1 MSEEIKKAEDL
12 SEDQG
17 KEIILEDT
25 SKQDSKN
32 KNDQT
37 EFIFND
43 KQEVQENQEDQSD
56 KKEELEQ
63 YSKNVQN
70 RIKKLTERYRQEQRD
85 KEEAV
90 RMSQQLIQENKNL
103 KTRVSALDSG
113 YINEY
118 GTRLQSQSEAA
129 KQRYKDA
136 YEAGDSE
143 EIAKAQQE
151 MSVVAAEQQRYAM
164 AKQQLEQQQV
174 QQQQAQQQ
182 GQQAQQQPQQPQ
194 QVQTQQAQQP
204 VKPDP
209 KAQAWAEENTWFGQD
224 AIMTNAA
231 FTINNIL
238 LGEEGFDASSDEY
251 YSELDRRLRTE
262 FPHKFVDKKTRGG
275 SQVAPAGSSASRS
288 TKQGRRTVKL
298 TPSQIAIAKRLD
310 VPLEEYAKYVK
321 D

>member
-1 MSEEIKKAEDL
+1 MSQEIKKAEDL

-17 KEIILEDT
+17 KEIVLEDT
-25 SKQDSKN
+25 SQDKADD
-32 KNDQT
+32 KKVQT
-37 EFIFND
+37 EFVFND
-43 KQEVQENQEDQSD
+43 KEQVQENQSD
-56 KKEELEQ
+56 KKDELEQ

-70 RIKKLTERYRQEQRD
+70 RIKKLTEKYRQEQRD

-90 RMSQQLIQENKNL
+90 RMSQQLIQENKDL

-164 AKQQLEQQQV
+164 AKQQLEQQQL
-174 QQQQAQQQ
+174 QQQQQQPQ
-182 GQQAQQQPQQPQ
+182 SQPQTQQQQPQQAQ
-194 QVQTQQAQQP
+194 QQAQQP

-251 YSELDRRLRTE
+251 YNELDRRLREE
-262 FPHKFVDKKTRGG
+262 FPHKFADKKTRVGN
-275 SQVAPAGSSASRS
+275 QVAPAGSSASRS

-298 TPSQIAIAKRLD
+298 SPSQIAIAKRLD